1 MTTEFGTRLR
11 FYRRQSKD
19 PDRGG
24 ALTQSRLVEFI
35 DLYLGNAGPTPA
47 TISNWERGE
56 SSANQN
62 ERSQLL
68 ALIQALHHCQGIQT
82 PEQANELLLLG
93 GYRPLDDVELQQV
106 DPTWQPTLGKSD
118 RSTTPATSHTHN
130 WQALQIYLPH
140 SLYRQVIQ
148 AEMATATTICLPH
161 LRQLLA
167 AVVTYLPR
175 HLALELLRQ
184 PLPPEQQIG
193 GQFLEGTLLFAD
205 ISGFTPLTERLR
217 QMAGHEGAEAITN
230 LVNECLDVLLGV
242 LFKHNG
248 RLIRFSG
255 DAMLCLFAG
264 EEVQG
269 AMDAIWAA
277 WEMQAAMSA
286 RFTQVQLFQELFPLH
301 IKLANHTGLLFA
313 ATAGTAEHMEYVLTG
328 SAVEQTALAET
339 AASCDD
345 IIISAE
351 TYRLV
356 KARITADPLPDRPN
370 LFRVTAVPRRGAASR
385 NRSWGEI
392 TELLDGVADDL
403 WGIVAR
409 LDALTPYLPA
419 RVLPQLVYQRPQEEM
434 EGQHRPATILFANFT
449 GMSQII
455 NAHGPG
461 DPEGIAR
468 VLNEYLQAVQEEV
481 AYYGGV
487 INKVDLYDQGDKLMV
502 IFGAPVAHERDVR
515 RAALT
520 ALAIQAAMHRLQSP
534 AAALL
539 SQRIGLHTGF
549 VFAGSVGSARHHQ
562 REYTVMGDT
571 VNLAARLMAQ
581 AGPGEVWVSQAV
593 WQQIEVEFTAV
604 PLPSVALPGIK
615 YPTAVYRLE
624 QAHLTGPARQ
634 RHSPLTSPM
643 VGREGELDF
652 LRKRYDD
659 LMFGAGKQIVAL
671 TGEGGV
677 GKSRL
682 LAELRTAVTAL
693 TAPDDPV
700 TWLVGYGR
708 AYGQHPHSLFH
719 DILAQSLDFVAD
731 DNSDTRWHKLS
742 KRLHQSF
749 AQAATGW
756 LDRANRQL
764 AYLGHF
770 LNLDF
775 ARKPDLARYLEDL
788 EPEARQ
794 MNARLAVADWL
805 TVVAGERPCILILED
820 LHWADTA
827 SLEMLLFLVAHLSD
841 ELPLLFCLVFRSQR
855 QHPVWQT
862 WQELERDYRAYCHP
876 LPLTELRDG
885 AGRQLLTNL
894 LQTEQLPAKLQTFV
908 LAATDGN
915 PLYMEELL
923 YALIAGGDLTST
935 DSGWQTAGP
944 LRPRPAPPSLYQVI
958 QSRIDDLDFSS
969 PGARRVLWLAAIL
982 GLEFATD
989 SVRHLFQMTGRD
1001 LKEFDRHMRAIR
1013 NADIFQPARVAVGA
1027 GERPGFRFRHGLV
1040 QQVTYD
1046 NMPVSKRRQ
1055 YHAQVAEWL
1064 EETYAADFSPHLDAL
1079 ADHFDRGQQWTK
1091 AFAYHRQAGTRD
1103 AQAYANESAL
1113 GHLQRALELA
1123 GESDVDGN
1131 ALVDLLL
1138 ELGQVMATTGDFA
1151 GAQAHWQQAY
1161 ALPGQGET
1169 AVRRKARLCY
1179 EMGRLGELKKD
1190 FQDAWAWRERG
1201 LALLPGLPTPEAAML
1216 YALGGIVQLRQGQYT
1231 VAEQEARQALTVAEA
1246 GDALSAASVAH
1257 RLLSIALR
1265 AQGRLAEA
1273 ITHCRHSITICE
1285 ETGDLLGQVKNYSNL
1300 GVLTFEMD
1308 DWAATGAAYRQ
1319 AIELLARVG
1328 DRYEQARAQANLA
1341 DLSFHRGDLAQS
1353 ERQARQALALAE
1365 SMAAAQVQIIA
1376 HVILAMVAWRQEAWT
1391 VMEAELATAAEL
1403 AATAVDFQP
1412 TVDRWRAQLALAQ
1425 GDAAYALSILEPW
1438 LTADAEVLAD
1448 EAEPVQRLYAQA
1460 LAAQGESE
1468 RAVHLLAE
1476 GLERLREAEMRY
1488 QKGLALL
1495 ALAEIVARVNG
1506 RETEARTYAIEAQ
1519 TIFDQ
1524 LGASLDTAVA
1534 EHLLA
1539 RLAMED

>member
-1 MTTEFGTRLR
+1 MSEFAQLLR
-11 FYRRQSKD
+11 TYRKRSVD
-19 PDRGG
+19 PEHGRI
-24 ALTQSRLVEFI
+24 LTQERLGELI
-35 DLYLGNAGPTPA
+35 GHYLGDMGVVGA
-47 TISNWERGE
+47 TISYWESGKSSISQNDRDVLLALVYALHQARGIHSLDDANALLSAGNYRALNEAEARDINPEWAPLGATAVSPPPFSGNWERL
-56 SSANQN
+56 
-62 ERSQLL
+62 RHYL
-68 ALIQALHHCQGIQT
+68 ADELYQAM
-82 PEQANELLLLG
+82 
-93 GYRPLDDVELQQV
+93 VQV
-106 DPTWQPTLGKSD
+106 P
-118 RSTTPATSHTHN
+118 RH
-130 WQALQIYLPH
+130 
-140 SLYRQVIQ
+140 
-148 AEMATATTICLPH
+148 EMAAHCLPH

-184 PLPPEQQIG
+184 PRPPEQQIG
-193 GQFLEGTLLFAD
+193 GHFLEGTLLFAD
-205 ISGFTPLTERLR
+205 ISGFTPLTARLR

-255 DAMLCLFAG
+255 DAMLCLFANPDA
-264 EEVQG
+264 QG
-269 AMDAIWAA
+269 AMDALWAA
-277 WEMQAAMSA
+277 WEMQAVMSA
-286 RFTQVQLFQELFPLH
+286 RFAQVQLFQELFPLH

-313 ATAGTAEHMEYVLTG
+313 ATAGTAEHMEYILTG
-328 SAVEQTALAET
+328 SVVEQTAQAET
-339 AASCDD
+339 AADRDD

-356 KARITADPLPDRPN
+356 QERITAEPLLDHPDF
-370 LFRVTAVPRRGAASR
+370 FRVTAVPHRATASLS
-385 NRSWGEI
+385 RSWDEI
-392 TELLDGVADDL
+392 TELLDGLADDL
-403 WGIVAR
+403 WGIAAR

-419 RVLPQLVYQRPQEEM
+419 RVLPQLIYQRLQEEM
-434 EGQHRPATILFANFT
+434 EGQHRPATVLFANFT
-449 GMSQII
+449 GMSQVI
-455 NAHGPG
+455 NAHGPD

-468 VLNEYLQAVQEEV
+468 VLNEYLQAMQEEV

-502 IFGAPVAHERDVR
+502 IFGAPVAHERDAR

-520 ALAIQAAMHRLQSP
+520 ALAMQAAMNRLQAS

-562 REYTVMGDT
+562 REYTIMGDT

-581 AGPGEVWVSQAV
+581 VAPGEVWVSQAV
-593 WQQIEVEFTAV
+593 WQQIEAEFTAV
-604 PLPSVALPGIK
+604 PLPPVALSGIDQ
-615 YPTAVYRLE
+615 PTPVYRLE
-624 QAHLTGPARQ
+624 QAQLTGPVRQ
-634 RHSPLTSPM
+634 RHPPLFSPL

-659 LMFGAGKQIVAL
+659 LVFGAGKQIVAI

-682 LAELRTAVTAL
+682 LTEWRTAVTAV

-708 AYGQHPHSLFH
+708 AYGQRPHTLFQ
-719 DILAQSLDFVAD
+719 DILAQSLDFAAD
-731 DNSDTRWHKLS
+731 DSSDMRWQKLS
-742 KRLHQSF
+742 KRLHQGF

-764 AYLGHF
+764 AYLGYF

-775 ARKPDLARYLEDL
+775 ARKPDLARYLDDL

-805 TVVAGERPCILILED
+805 TVVAGERPCIIILED

-827 SLEMLLFLVAHLSD
+827 SLDMLLFLVAHLPD
-841 ELPLLFCLVFRSQR
+841 DLPLLFCLVFRPQR

-862 WQELERDYRAYCHP
+862 WQELERHYRAYCHP
-876 LPLTELRDG
+876 LPLAELRDG
-885 AGRQLLTNL
+885 AGRQLLSNL
-894 LQTEQLPAKLQTFV
+894 LQTEQLPATLQTFV
-908 LAATDGN
+908 LTATDGN

-923 YALIAGGDLTST
+923 YALIAGGDLTPT
-935 DSGWQTAGP
+935 ASGWQTTGP
-944 LRPRPAPPSLYQVI
+944 LRPRAAPPSLYQVI

-1001 LKEFDRHMRAIR
+1001 LKEFDQHMRAIR
-1013 NADIFQPARVAVGA
+1013 NADIFQPARVAVGT

-1040 QQVTYD
+1040 QQVAYD

-1064 EETYAADFSPHLDAL
+1064 EETYAADLSPHVDVL
-1079 ADHFDRGQQWTK
+1079 AYHFDRGQQKVK
-1091 AFAYHRQAGTRD
+1091 AFTYHRQAGTRD

-1123 GESDVDGN
+1123 GETEVDGN
-1131 ALVDLLL
+1131 ALADLLL

-1161 ALPGQGET
+1161 ELPGQGERF
-1169 AVRRKARLCY
+1169 ARRQARLCY
-1179 EMGRLGELKKD
+1179 EMGRLGELQKD
-1190 FQDAWAWRERG
+1190 LEDAWAWRERG

-1216 YALGGIVQLRQGQYT
+1216 HALGGIVQLRQGQYT
-1231 VAEQEARQALTVAEA
+1231 EAEQEARQAWAEA
-1246 GDALSAASVAH
+1246 EASGALSAGGVAH

-1273 ITHCRHSITICE
+1273 LAHCHQSIAICE

-1308 DWAATGAAYRQ
+1308 DWAATGEAYRQ
-1319 AIELLARVG
+1319 AITLLARVG
-1328 DRYEQARAQANLA
+1328 DRYEQARVLANLA
-1341 DLSFHRGDLAQS
+1341 DLSFHQGDLAQS
-1353 ERQARQALALAE
+1353 AAQARQALALAE
-1365 SMAAAQVQIIA
+1365 PMAAAQVEIIA
-1376 HVILAMVAWRQEAWT
+1376 HVILAMVAWRQEAWAAMG
-1391 VMEAELATAAEL
+1391 VELATAAEL

-1425 GDAAYALSILEPW
+1425 GDAARAQAIFEPW
-1438 LTADAEVLAD
+1438 LAADAEVLAD

-1460 LAAQGESE
+1460 LAAGGETE
-1468 RAVHLLAE
+1468 RAVHLLTE
-1476 GLERLREAEMRY
+1476 SLQRLREAEMRY
-1488 QKGLALL
+1488 QTGQALL
-1495 ALAEIVARVNG
+1495 ALAEIVAGVNG
-1506 RETEARTYAIEAQ
+1506 REAEARAYAIEAQ
-1519 TIFDQ
+1519 MIFVQ

-1534 EHLLA
+1534 EKLLA
-1539 RLAMED
+1539 KLPMED